1 MRARDLISN
10 WEEPDEQLGA
20 IDDVSDQV
28 CLEPCAAFFLA
39 DARLMT
45 GQQVLH
51 GIAAATG
58 WKMRR
63 GDVDLV
69 VGGPPCQGFSIAGKR
84 SVYDPRNSLVFEFA
98 RLCVEMLPK
107 TLCMENVPEI
117 VNMITPDGELV
128 IDRLTRAT
136 AFDWMTDLK
145 LPGLGWNRG

>member
-1 MRARDLISN
+1 
-10 WEEPDEQLGA
+10 
-20 IDDVSDQV
+20 VSDQV

>member
-1 MRARDLISN
+1 MARRRHRMDKGASHSRARNGLGDLRARDLISN

-84 SVYDPRNSLVFEFA
+84 SV
-98 RLCVEMLPK
+98 
-107 TLCMENVPEI
+107 
-117 VNMITPDGELV
+117 
-128 IDRLTRAT
+128 
-136 AFDWMTDLK
+136 
-145 LPGLGWNRG
+145 